1 MVGSGVSISSYEH
14 QFGRGSP
21 PEAGAFVAVAQDPA
35 ATNHERANAK
45 ALIARLQHRLRE
57 VGLPARD
64 WTDNVF
70 RLGRWAKETKKSTS
84 PAPPKGDWT
93 DNARRLGKALR
104 RGYKSWLSD

>member
-1 MVGSGVSISSYEH
+1 MSISSV
-14 QFGRGSP
+14 
-21 PEAGAFVAVAQDPA
+21 EALRRKLRAVVAVAQDPA

-57 VGLPARD
+57 AGLPAGD

-70 RLGRWAKETKKSTS
+70 
-84 PAPPKGDWT
+84 
-93 DNARRLGKALR
+93 RLGKALR